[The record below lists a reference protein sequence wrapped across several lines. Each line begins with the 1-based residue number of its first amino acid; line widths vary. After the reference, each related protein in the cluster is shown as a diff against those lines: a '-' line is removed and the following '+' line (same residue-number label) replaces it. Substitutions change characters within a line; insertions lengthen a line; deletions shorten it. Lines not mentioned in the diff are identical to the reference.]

1 MARPRPK
8 KHSQAQA
15 NAANMDLEA
24 SNLHSGEIVREP
36 INMVYANNL
45 RSIQPPRPVNAI
57 ISSFKASL
65 RPIPNQT
72 HGRL

>member
-8 KHSQAQA
+8 KHSQA
-15 NAANMDLEA
+15 NAANVDLQA

-45 RSIQPPRPVNAI
+45 RYIQPPRPVNAI
-57 ISSFKASL
+57 LSSFKASL

-72 HGRL
+72 HGHL